1 MAHRI
6 ARGHGL
12 RRGRGRSVTPE
23 GHDDVGWAG
32 WLYADLILGLFAVA
46 LGAIT
51 VTLSVA
57 AGAGEE
63 DEVLLEAEA
72 PEGFFVENCV
82 QAIDPNHVELVL
94 RRDLRGAE
102 LVAAAES
109 QIRTAVREREELSE
123 DVTFPFVIV
132 FGRPDATNTTTRAAQ
147 GVARA
152 REMRDEL
159 FPVLSGRL
167 ANAVDRTY
175 FEGGDAA
182 VVRIEMFPLVDVC
195 S

>member
-1 MAHRI
+1 MAQRI
-6 ARGHGL
+6 SRVRGP
-12 RRGRGRSVTPE
+12 RRGRGRSVSGE
-23 GHDDVGWAG
+23 AHDDVAWAG

-51 VTLSVA
+51 ITLGVA

-63 DEVLLEAEA
+63 DEVVLEAEE

-82 QAIDPNHVELVL
+82 QAIDPNHVELIL
-94 RRDLRGAE
+94 RRDLRGDE
-102 LVAAAES
+102 LVAAAEA
-109 QIRTAVREREELSE
+109 QISAAVLEREELSA
-123 DVTFPFVIV
+123 DVTFPFIIV
-132 FGRPDATNTTTRAAQ
+132 FGRPDATNSTTRAAQ

-152 REMRDEL
+152 REMRDAI

-167 ANAVDRTY
+167 TNAVDRTY

-195 S
+195 A